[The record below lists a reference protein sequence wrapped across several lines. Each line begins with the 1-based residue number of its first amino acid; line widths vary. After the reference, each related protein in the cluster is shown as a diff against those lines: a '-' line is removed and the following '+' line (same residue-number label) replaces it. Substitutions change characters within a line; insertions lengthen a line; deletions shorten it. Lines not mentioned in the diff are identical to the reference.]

1 MIWKPSQ
8 RNLVTFHLCIAT
20 RALGLRHLLCIFEW
34 NSKSYIC
41 IFPTLSLL
49 LCIHFCIYAMASVFV
64 VIWSSDI
71 LPVTVTLKCHSC
83 DLQTGWGHCERQAGG
98 EVEIGRERAQNGK
111 RQNSSSCFYLPPFFP
126 VCVCIIR
133 QVWIVVCMCVCV
145 FVCQCVC
152 PPGCVGQ
159 MHLTKNTIGVT
170 HGSEWVANSAQHAHT
185 HTHTRTRT
193 NIRTHACL
201 CVFVRTI

>member
-1 MIWKPSQ
+1 MKPFVINEHSP
-8 RNLVTFHLCIAT
+8 HLIT
-20 RALGLRHLLCIFEW
+20 LILGC
-34 NSKSYIC
+34 
-41 IFPTLSLL
+41 SLL
-49 LCIHFCIYAMASVFV
+49 PLLLILASRLCHHQWSCRPRLHTARSLKFGLNCLEFMDR
-64 VIWSSDI
+64 SSDI